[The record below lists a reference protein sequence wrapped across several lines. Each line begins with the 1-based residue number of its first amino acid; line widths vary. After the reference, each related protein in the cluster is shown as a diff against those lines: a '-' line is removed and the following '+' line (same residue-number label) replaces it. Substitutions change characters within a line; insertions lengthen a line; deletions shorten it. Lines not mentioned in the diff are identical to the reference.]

1 MIKYVKTAPIIEA
14 KNSKLNV
21 KKGPPLAE
29 KLRWSSM
36 TTKFKL
42 ETIPKSSHGPV
53 LTVSA
58 KCPTYNHIKFQLL
71 VIRLKNQAH
80 CVFQVLTTF
89 ATREDRDHESKSVK
103 NKRDIYV
110 DRWVLKIVK
119 NYHLEA
125 IYINA
130 IYILTLA
137 AINAKKH
144 RLTIVQPTSII
155 E

>member
-29 KLRWSSM
+29 KLLWSSM

-58 KCPTYNHIKFQLL
+58 KCPTY
-71 VIRLKNQAH
+71 
-80 CVFQVLTTF
+80 
-89 ATREDRDHESKSVK
+89 
-103 NKRDIYV
+103 
-110 DRWVLKIVK
+110 
-119 NYHLEA
+119 
-125 IYINA
+125 
-130 IYILTLA
+130 
-137 AINAKKH
+137 KH
-144 RLTIVQPTSII
+144 
-155 E
+155 